1 MYSFAYQVPES
12 KDQQRPKEDH
22 MKEGTKD
29 KYF

>member
-1 MYSFAYQVPES
+1 MYSFAYQVPENR
-12 KDQQRPKEDH
+12 DHQRAKEDH